1 MVSPVL
7 VDQDG
12 WENIVIQ
19 LITVRMNHVNIMP
32 RAEIMEIHT
41 RANVITDGLEV
52 NVNLKISV

>member
-7 VDQDG
+7 VNQDG

-32 RAEIMEIHT
+32 RVQIMAIHT
-41 RANVITDGLEV
+41 RANVITDGLAV
-52 NVNLKISV
+52 NVNLKLSV